1 MRECKVL
8 VIQAGSLPHLK
19 KMMSQ
24 EVAGTTLC
32 PILLPRLEEG
42 DVCTVAFTRSP
53 DWSLKDPQQA
63 MSLVCWQ
70 GQMEMGWTQYGWP
83 SMLSLQPCGGLAM
96 EETFRDGPAGPQKG
110 PLLLGEVLGEV
121 GPLR

>member
-19 KMMSQ
+19 KIMSQ

-42 DVCTVAFTRSP
+42 GVCTVAFTLSP
-53 DWSLKDPQQA
+53 DWSLKDPRQA

-70 GQMEMGWTQYGWP
+70 GANGDGVDPVRMAKHAQFAAMWRPGH
-83 SMLSLQPCGGLAM
+83 GGNL
-96 EETFRDGPAGPQKG
+96 
-110 PLLLGEVLGEV
+110 
-121 GPLR
+121 